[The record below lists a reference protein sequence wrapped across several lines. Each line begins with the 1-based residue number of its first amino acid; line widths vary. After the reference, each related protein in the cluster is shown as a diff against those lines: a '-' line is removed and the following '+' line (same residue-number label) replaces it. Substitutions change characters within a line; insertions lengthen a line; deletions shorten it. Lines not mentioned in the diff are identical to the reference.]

1 MLMKYS
7 VNLIFNRDI
16 CHASKT
22 MEVMMNREEILKMIC
37 ESSVYDL
44 CTMIEE
50 NKIIEE
56 LENCMEGTDYE

>member
-1 MLMKYS
+1 
-7 VNLIFNRDI
+7 
-16 CHASKT
+16 

-50 NKIIEE
+50 NKILEE
-56 LENCMEGTDYE
+56 LEDCMEGTDYD